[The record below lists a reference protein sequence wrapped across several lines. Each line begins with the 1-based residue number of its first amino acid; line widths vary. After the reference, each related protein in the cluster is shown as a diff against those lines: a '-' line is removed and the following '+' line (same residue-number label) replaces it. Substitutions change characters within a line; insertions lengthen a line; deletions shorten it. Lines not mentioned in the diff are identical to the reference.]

1 MNQRFKLNFL
11 LTLFLFAVLILINI
25 FTEKNIQNSWYSLS
39 IMFFFSITYF
49 QTEIL
54 GNKIGKGVIFI
65 RTQLILTFVK
75 MILSAGLVIL
85 YGFFNKETAEPFFF
99 YLVFDIVFN
108 TYSFI
113 KLDVLQK
120 VILNV

>member
-39 IMFFFSITYF
+39 IIFFFSITYF
-49 QTEIL
+49 QIEIL
-54 GNKIGKGVIFI
+54 GNKTGKGVIFI

-75 MILSAGLVIL
+75 MILSAGLIIL
-85 YGFFNKETAEPFFF
+85 YGFFNKETAEPSFFIWFLLLYLIYTALLGWMF
-99 YLVFDIVFN
+99 Y
-108 TYSFI
+108 
-113 KLDVLQK
+113 KK
-120 VILNV
+120 